1 MKIKYLFLFVC
12 LFSVFGSSAARAET
26 FELGFLSPQDIIKLS
41 QPIDFK
47 LGDSSYKATIAD
59 VSAWLKQT
67 DSLSYDPGYSSEI
80 ENTRFCKYRKSMLCD
95 LSFDIKRESHIRK
108 KTLVELDSAAVSE
121 FVSNLAFKTD
131 KEAENARF
139 KLENGKAS
147 AFSMGEEGIKI
158 KEDEVTKSIV
168 EYVRNRTSDLDG
180 TQEAISLAYDKIKPE
195 VPIQSIDSMGID
207 TLLGEGRSN
216 FRGSPRNRIA
226 NIKVA
231 TARFDGVMIKPGDE
245 FSFVSILGPV
255 DEEHGYYPELVIK
268 KDKTEPEFGGGI
280 CQVSTTVFRA
290 AIYSGLEITARRNH
304 AYPVSYYSPQGMDS
318 TVYIPKPDLKFKNN
332 TPGYILVQTKFEG
345 TELIFDFYG
354 TSDGRQTNVIGPK
367 ILERNPDGSM
377 KTTFTQEV
385 TDKDGN
391 VIQKDVFNSSY
402 ESPSKFPHPAPDGV
416 LTEKP
421 KGWSD
426 REWKKYKAEHNLP

>member
-12 LFSVFGSSAARAET
+12 LFSIFAGNAARADVL
-26 FELGFLSPQDIIKLS
+26 ELGFLSSQNIAKLS
-41 QPIDFK
+41 QPINFE
-47 LGDSSYKATIAD
+47 LADSSYKATTTDIEK
-59 VSAWLKQT
+59 WLKQT
-67 DSLSYDPGYSSEI
+67 DSLSYDPEYSSEI
-80 ENTRFCKYRKSMLCD
+80 ENTRFCAYRKSILCD
-95 LSFDIKRESHIRK
+95 LSFDTKRESHIRK
-108 KTLVELDSAAVSE
+108 KTLVELDSEAVSD

-131 KEAENARF
+131 KEAENAKF
-139 KLENGKAS
+139 KLEGGKAS
-147 AFSMGEEGIKI
+147 AFSMGEEGIRI
-158 KEDEVTKSIV
+158 KQDEVAKTIA
-168 EYVRNRTSDLDG
+168 EYVKNRTNDLDG
-180 TQEAISLAYDKIKPE
+180 TQDPIELAYEKIKPE

-231 TARFDGVMIKPGDE
+231 TARFDGVMIKPGEE
-245 FSFVSILGPV
+245 FSFVSVLGPV

-268 KDKTEPEFGGGI
+268 KDKTEPEFGGGV

-304 AYPVSYYSPQGMDS
+304 AYPVSYYNPQGMDS
-318 TVYIPKPDLKFKNN
+318 TIYIPKPDLRFKNN
-332 TPGYILVQTKFEG
+332 TPGYILVQAKFEG
-345 TELIFDFYG
+345 TELVFDFYG

-367 ILERNPDGSM
+367 VLEKNPDGSM
-377 KTTFTQEV
+377 KTTFTQEI
-385 TDKDGN
+385 TDKDGS
-391 VIQKDVFNSSY
+391 VIRKDVFNSSY

>member
-12 LFSVFGSSAARAET
+12 LFSIFSIPTLRADA
-26 FELGFLSPQDIIKLS
+26 FELGVFSPQDIGKLS
-41 QPIDFK
+41 QPISFK
-47 LGDSSYKATIAD
+47 LADSSYGAKAAD
-59 VSAWLKQT
+59 VSAWLSQT
-67 DSLSYDPGYSSEI
+67 DSLSYDPDYSSEI
-80 ENTRFCKYRKSMLCD
+80 ENIHFCEYRKSILCS
-95 LSFDIKRESHIRK
+95 LSFDTRRESHIQK
-108 KTLVELDSAAVSE
+108 KTMVELNSDAVSD

-131 KEAENARF
+131 KEAENAKF
-139 KLENGKAS
+139 KLEDGKA
-147 AFSMGEEGIKI
+147 AVFSMGEEGVMIKQ
-158 KEDEVTKSIV
+158 DEVAKTIA
-168 EYVRNRTSDLDG
+168 EYVKNRANDLDG
-180 TQEAISLAYDKIKPE
+180 TQDPIELAYEKIKPE

-304 AYPVSYYSPQGMDS
+304 AYPVSYYNPQGMDS

-332 TPGYILVQTKFEG
+332 TLGYILVQAKFEG
-345 TELIFDFYG
+345 TELVFDFYG

-391 VIQKDVFNSSY
+391 VVLKDVFNSSY